1 MPSSDAQKSQ
11 IIEVL
16 KERYFPIILPIP
28 QNWTPEQH
36 EKNRL
41 SRSLTAFSIEKLAE
55 VDPIRGANA
64 LMDGG
69 NDNGIDAIYF
79 DEPKNKLWLIQAK
92 AGGAPDMGENKKF
105 CDGIRDLISG
115 RYDKFNEMFAR
126 FEEEVEIALGT
137 DGLMIMGCDVHLGEG
152 LGQHAIVD
160 LNQLKTELNRFGE
173 RFDWKDINLSAVHG
187 WLTAEHEIASVNAKM
202 TLEKWYGVE
211 QPRRAFYGLVS
222 ASELATLYHEHGKA
236 LFEKNIRHYLGAYAV
251 NVAIAET
258 VQHRPT
264 ELFYLNNG
272 LTAVCSAIRPIPGA
286 TYDLGQF
293 VLEGLS
299 VVNGAQ
305 TVGSI
310 ATVQTM
316 TNTISPDA
324 KLLITL
330 IEVGNASD
338 NLGPQITEARNTQN
352 AVKGLHFAALDPHQE
367 RLRRE
372 LAVSGVL
379 YFYRP
384 SAEAVQGGPNVINV
398 EQAAIALASLSGITR
413 VVVAAKKDSR
423 QIYDRKGDFYPK
435 LFRENLTGVLLCRAV
450 KIYEYL
456 NGILE
461 NSEMAEANY
470 SRRRMFYR
478 HGRLFILH
486 ILARRHRNLIEKAE
500 KDISES
506 DKTKL
511 SRITLE
517 LAELIYTVA
526 EVKFQQ
532 VIGYL
537 SIFRNTRDAE
547 MLASDIMLR
556 LEQQDAERQATGDP
570 SIGGTNEQL
579 QVNSGAPLA

>member
-1 MPSSDAQKSQ
+1 MPSSEDQKSQ
-11 IIEVL
+11 IVEVL
-16 KERYFPIILPIP
+16 KQRYFPIILPIQ
-28 QNWTPEQH
+28 QNWPPDQH

-55 VDPIRGANA
+55 VDPLSAANA
-64 LMDGG
+64 VIDGG
-69 NDNGIDAIYF
+69 NDNGIDAIYY
-79 DEPKNKLWLIQAK
+79 DRPKNKLWLVQAK

-105 CDGIRDLISG
+105 CDGIRDLING
-115 RYDKFNEMFAR
+115 RYEKFNEMFAR
-126 FEEEVEIALGT
+126 FEEEIEIALGT
-137 DGLMIMGCDVHLGEG
+137 DGLMIIGCDVHLGEG
-152 LGQHAIVD
+152 LGPHAIVD
-160 LNQLKTELNRFGE
+160 LDQLKTELNRFGE

-187 WLTAEHEIASVNAKM
+187 WLTTEHEIESINVTM

-211 QPRRAFYGLVS
+211 QPRRAFYGLVT
-222 ASELATLYHEHGKA
+222 AAELAALYQQHGKA
-236 LFEKNIRHYLGAYAV
+236 LFERNIRHYLGAYAV
-251 NVAIAET
+251 NVSIAET

-272 LTAVCSAIRPIPGA
+272 LTAVCSAIRPAPGA
-286 TYDLGQF
+286 TCELGQF
-293 VLEGLS
+293 VLEGFS

-310 ATVQTM
+310 ATVQT
-316 TNTISPDA
+316 TTGAIPPDA

-330 IEVGNASD
+330 IEVGSAAD

-379 YFYRP
+379 YYYRP
-384 SAEAVQGGPNVINV
+384 SAEAVQGGPNVITV
-398 EQAAIALASLSGITR
+398 EQAAIALASLSGKTR

-423 QIYDRKGDFYPK
+423 QIYDRKGEFYPI
-435 LFRENLTGVLLCRAV
+435 LFRAKLTAVQLCRGV
-450 KIYEYL
+450 KIYDYL
-456 NGILE
+456 NGIFE
-461 NSEMAEANY
+461 ASELAEANY

-486 ILARRHRNLIEKAE
+486 ILARRHRSLIEKAE
-500 KDISES
+500 KEVSEA
-506 DKTKL
+506 DKSEL
-511 SRITLE
+511 SRIALE

-526 EVKFQQ
+526 EAIFQQ
-532 VIGYL
+532 IGYL

-547 MLASDIMLR
+547 LLASEVMRR
-556 LEQQDAERQATGDP
+556 LAQQDAQQQASVQPVVPTSSVP
-570 SIGGTNEQL
+570 L
-579 QVNSGAPLA
+579 QASSGVPPL